1 MGFLRFS
8 NLVGDGRRNV
18 PPSGLNSRVY
28 DRVQSRIHGRHPRY
42 GRPSSPALI
51 GQNFRIIDLCTTC
64 TNTVKMPCDWAEGS
78 YSQAEKKEE
87 KNELKATI
95 IEQHDQYS
103 QDSINRSFDS
113 MPRRLAAAITKKGFI
128 LDHSDCHVHA

>member
-28 DRVQSRIHGRHPRY
+28 DRVQSRIHGRYPRY

-51 GQNFRIIDLCTTC
+51 GRNFRIIDLCTTC

-78 YSQAEKKEE
+78 SYTQA
-87 KNELKATI
+87 ELKATV

-128 LDHSDCHVHA
+128 LDHAPK